1 MKSSPKSRAWYG
13 RCSGRP
19 PSPSS
24 SASSSSGWTLMPEA
38 PQAGQATFNFK
49 AAITQM
55 VQRNASDLLLKV
67 GRPATIRVNGE
78 LVPLDSSPL
87 KPEELKSLAEQIMTP
102 RQVKEFAEHKEADFA
117 IGVPGVG
124 RFRTNV
130 YQQRGTVAFAFRAIP
145 YEVKTIRDLNLPTVL
160 EELGLRP
167 RGLVLVTGVTGS
179 GKSTALAAMINHIN
193 TNRRGHI
200 NTIQDPIQVLPR
212 ANLGHISQREVGNDT
227 LSFNS
232 ALRHVLHQA
241 PDVILIGEIRDME
254 TLDTALKAADTG
266 HLVFST
272 LHTTDAT
279 QTVSRVISFF
289 PPHQHDEVRH
299 LLSTALQAVISLRL
313 VPRRDGQGRIPAA
326 EGLINTAAVQEN
338 MRDLTKTLSV
348 PDPIAQ
354 GSVQYGML
362 SFDQSLLYWDQQGMI
377 SYESALFYAS
387 NPSEFALKVSGVE
400 SGESRAFGGSTAA
413 AGLRGDIEP

>member
-1 MKSSPKSRAWYG
+1 MAEAPHSSSPA
-13 RCSGRP
+13 
-19 PSPSS
+19 
-24 SASSSSGWTLMPEA
+24 
-38 PQAGQATFNFK
+38 FNFK
-49 AAITQM
+49 AAITHM
-55 VQRNASDLLLKV
+55 VQRNGSDLLLKV

-78 LVPLDSSPL
+78 LAALDTAPL

-145 YEVKTIRDLNLPTVL
+145 YEVKTIKELSLPPVM
-160 EELGLRP
+160 EEIALKP
-167 RGLVLVTGVTGS
+167 RGLALVTGVTGS
-179 GKSTALAAMINHIN
+179 GKSTALAAMVNHVN
-193 TNRRGHI
+193 LNRRVNI
-200 NTIQDPIQVLPR
+200 ITIEDPIEFLHR
-212 ANLGHISQREVGNDT
+212 DNLANISQREVGNDT

-232 ALRHVLHQA
+232 ALRHVLRQD
-241 PDVILIGEIRDME
+241 PDVILIGEIRDIE

-279 QTVSRVISFF
+279 QSINRVISFF

-313 VPRRDGQGRIPAA
+313 VPRKDGKGRVPAA
-326 EGLINTAAVQEN
+326 EVLINTAAVQDN
-338 MRDLTKTLSV
+338 IRDLTKALAI
-348 PDPIAQ
+348 PDLIAE
-354 GSVQYGML
+354 GSVQYGMQ
-362 SFDQSLLYWDQQGMI
+362 SFDQSLFYWYNQGVI
-377 SYESALFYAS
+377 SYESAVFYAT
-387 NPSEFALKVSGVE
+387 NPSEFALKVSGVDSSADRLGGP
-400 SGESRAFGGSTAA
+400 SGTRA
-413 AGLRGDIEP
+413 AGAIDLTP

>member
-1 MKSSPKSRAWYG
+1 
-13 RCSGRP
+13 
-19 PSPSS
+19 
-24 SASSSSGWTLMPEA
+24 MPEA
-38 PQAGQATFNFK
+38 PHGGPATFNFK

-78 LVPLDSSPL
+78 LVPLDASPL

-145 YEVKTIRDLNLPTVL
+145 YEVKTIRDLNLPPVL
-160 EELGLRP
+160 EEIGLRP

-193 TNRRGHI
+193 TNRRVNI
-200 NTIQDPIQVLPR
+200 ITIEDPIEFLHR
-212 ANLGHISQREVGNDT
+212 DNLANISQREVGNDT
-227 LSFNS
+227 LSFNA
-232 ALRHVLHQA
+232 ALRHVLRQA

-279 QTVSRVISFF
+279 QTINRVISFF

-299 LLSTALQAVISLRL
+299 LLSTALQAIVSLRL
-313 VPRRDGQGRIPAA
+313 VPRKDGKGRVPAS
-326 EGLINTAAVQEN
+326 EVLINTAAVQEN
-338 MRDLTKTLSV
+338 MRDLTKSLSI
-348 PDPIAQ
+348 PDLIAQ
-354 GSVQYGML
+354 GSVQYGMQ
-362 SFDQSLLYWDQQGMI
+362 SFDQSLFHWYQQGTV
-377 SYESALFYAS
+377 SYESAIFYAT
-387 NPSEFALKVSGVE
+387 NPSEFALKVSGVD
-400 SGESRAFGGSTAA
+400 SGESQAFGGTTAA
-413 AGLRGDIEP
+413 AGLRGDITP